1 MGSPRLAGYGLHP
14 IPPPSRALH
23 SEASVR
29 RKQRKTDQSDA
40 KTPIRTLI
48 VEDSPTAGRAVAN
61 LLELFPA
68 IQLIG
73 IAKNSN
79 EGMQLIAEYQPD
91 LVLMDMELPGL
102 DGLTL
107 TELLHKKLPAMRLI
121 VTSSHEG
128 EDWQSVVEAHGGDA
142 FVSKSRLPAEL
153 AGIMARFFPKANWEA
168 TCQ

>member
-1 MGSPRLAGYGLHP
+1 MGLPGLAGYGLHP
-14 IPPPSRALH
+14 IPPPSPARH

-29 RKQRKTDQSDA
+29 RKRRKSDQPDINTS
-40 KTPIRTLI
+40 IRTLI

-73 IAKNSN
+73 IAKNGK
-79 EGMQLIAEYQPD
+79 EGLQLTAEYQPD

-107 TELLHKKLPAMRLI
+107 TELLHKQFPAVRLI

-153 AGIMARFFPKANWEA
+153 AGILACFFPKANWEA